1 MALNLTM
8 GTIVT
13 NAQVLCDRVSDS
25 SISTTQWKA
34 FAAMV
39 YRELCQEINDTGC
52 RYFETESTLTATGA
66 ANYAQPSGMLH
77 LIGIDLIVDGA
88 GTRRKL
94 SPLLVQER
102 SRLAG
107 QTGEATHYQLI
118 GTNIVLYP
126 NPGSGS
132 YRVLYVAQ
140 PTDQSAT
147 ADGTSV
153 DLICPAGER
162 FLIWGMVSLAQHK
175 SELNQQR
182 AIGEW
187 ERARQDVR
195 HWAANQDLI
204 TPPQRRYVEDAEP
217 LPYGTDPDFWS
228 NRQ

>member
-13 NAQVLCDRVSDS
+13 NAQTLCDRVSDS

-39 YRELCQEINDTGC
+39 YRELCAEVNDTGC

-66 ANYAQPSGMLH
+66 ASYAQPTGMLH
-77 LIGIDLIVDGA
+77 LIGIDLIVDSG

-107 QTGEATHYQLI
+107 QTGEASHYQLI
-118 GTNIVLYP
+118 GSNIVLYP
-126 NPGSGS
+126 NPTAGT
-132 YRVLYVAQ
+132 YKVLHIAQ
-140 PTDQSAT
+140 PTDISGT
-147 ADGTSV
+147 ADGSNV
-153 DLICPAGER
+153 DMICPAGER
-162 FLIWGMVSLAQHK
+162 FQIWGMVSLAQHK

-195 HWAANQDLI
+195 YWAANQDLI
-204 TPPQRRYVEDAEP
+204 NPPHHRYVEDYEAR
-217 LPYGTDPDFWS
+217 LYGSDPDFWS
-228 NRQ
+228 DPP